1 MPFIPVVFMGS
12 FLFLL
17 ACMITIVLAAG
28 RLLHGQ
34 LDIENPKSGAV
45 RRNEKSLI
53 KNNGYG
59 VFCLFFIKYKNK
71 IQNAGPI

>member
-1 MPFIPVVFMGS
+1 LFLCASS

-45 RRNEKSLI
+45 RRNEESLI

-59 VFCLFFIKYKNK
+59 VFCLFFYK
-71 IQNAGPI
+71 I

>member
-1 MPFIPVVFMGS
+1 
-12 FLFLL
+12 
-17 ACMITIVLAAG
+17 MITIVLAAG

-45 RRNEKSLI
+45 RRNEESLI

-59 VFCLFFIKYKNK
+59 VFCLFFYK
-71 IQNAGPI
+71 I